1 MIRLLDGISF
11 LLNWG
16 NACVLFLMLRDFFPP
31 RRNVLLQT
39 ASFFLGAHIFNVVV
53 YSNDLPGIL
62 WPLLGFILYII
73 VFYKGKWMER
83 LTAVLVFYPAV
94 IAVNYLTQDAGSRL
108 FFWITDAPDGT
119 YEGWSHEVWL
129 ISTLIHTCSLLIRVL
144 FWLAAWRI
152 LRRYLMQIIE
162 RLTVRMWLTVDIL
175 LIAPCVSI
183 FTIIYFMPE
192 KVAIVYPICMAAIF
206 SSFGGIYL
214 VAYISNSL
222 RTEYGARE
230 LEMKLAYYHDKV
242 SEEERV
248 RSIYHDMKNHLLV
261 LQAQESHSREVGE
274 AIVKLKEEIED
285 YEAYYHTGNDFL
297 DIIIR
302 DKLRKAHERQIDF
315 QAAIR
320 FEAGGFIEPLDIST
334 IFGNALDNAIEASE
348 KLADSLR
355 LITAKASRI
364 HDMLVIAVENNTL
377 LDLPSDA
384 KTSKEDTFLHGFGI
398 ANIRKTAEKYDGQCM
413 VKAGG
418 GKFILKVMIP
428 IPES

>member
-192 KVAIVYPICMAAIF
+192 RMAIVYPICMAAIF

-214 VAYISNSL
+214 AAYISNSL

>member
-119 YEGWSHEVWL
+119 YEGWSYEVWL

-214 VAYISNSL
+214 AAYISNSL

>member
-16 NACVLFLMLRDFFPP
+16 NAFVVFLMLRDFLPP
-31 RRNVLLQT
+31 RGNVLLQ
-39 ASFFLGAHIFNVVV
+39 AVSFFLGAHIFNVIV

-73 VFYKGKWMER
+73 VFSKGKWMEK

-94 IAVNYLTQDAGSRL
+94 IAVNYLAQDAGSRL
-108 FFWITDAPDGT
+108 FFWITDVPVGT
-119 YEGWSHEVWL
+119 YEGWTHETWL
-129 ISTLIHTCSLLIRVL
+129 ISTLIHTCSLLVRVL

-162 RLTVRMWLTVDIL
+162 KLTARMWLIVDIL

-192 KVAIVYPICMAAIF
+192 RMAIVYPICMAAIF

-214 VAYISNSL
+214 AAYISNSL

-230 LEMKLAYYHDKV
+230 LEMKLAYYQDKV

-261 LQAQESHSREVGE
+261 LQAQESHSSEVGE

-348 KLADSLR
+348 KLSDSLR

-413 VKAGG
+413 VKSGG

-428 IPES
+428 IP

>member
-214 VAYISNSL
+214 AAYISNSL

>member
-1 MIRLLDGISF
+1 M
-11 LLNWG
+11 
-16 NACVLFLMLRDFFPP
+16 
-31 RRNVLLQT
+31 
-39 ASFFLGAHIFNVVV
+39 
-53 YSNDLPGIL
+53 
-62 WPLLGFILYII
+62 
-73 VFYKGKWMER
+73 
-83 LTAVLVFYPAV
+83 
-94 IAVNYLTQDAGSRL
+94 
-108 FFWITDAPDGT
+108 
-119 YEGWSHEVWL
+119 
-129 ISTLIHTCSLLIRVL
+129 
-144 FWLAAWRI
+144 
-152 LRRYLMQIIE
+152 
-162 RLTVRMWLTVDIL
+162 
-175 LIAPCVSI
+175 
-183 FTIIYFMPE
+183 
-192 KVAIVYPICMAAIF
+192 AIVYPICMAAIF

-214 VAYISNSL
+214 AAYISNSL

-230 LEMKLAYYHDKV
+230 LEMKLAYYQDKV

-261 LQAQESHSREVGE
+261 LQAQESHSSEVGE

-348 KLADSLR
+348 KLSDSLR

-413 VKAGG
+413 VKSGG

-428 IPES
+428 IP